1 MLYSLVPALWGEGK
15 TGPTPS
21 ETRGNLK
28 SRVCGLFFDSSIEVL
43 LFCSQHTGTL
53 GYMGVVG

>member
-1 MLYSLVPALWGEGK
+1 MLYSLVPVLWGEGK
-15 TGPTPS
+15 TGSTQS
-21 ETRGNLK
+21 ETRGNFK
-28 SRVCGLFFDSSIEVL
+28 GRVCGLFFGSSINVL